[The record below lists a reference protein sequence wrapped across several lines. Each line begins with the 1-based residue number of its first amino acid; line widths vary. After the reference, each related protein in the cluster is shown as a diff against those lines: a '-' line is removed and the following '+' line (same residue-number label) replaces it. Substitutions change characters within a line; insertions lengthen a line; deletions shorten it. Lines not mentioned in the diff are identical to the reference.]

1 MAGKGNQ
8 QQSLMTVDQQGSP
21 APKRKVPDPENL
33 AMSIDVIREAIRG
46 ELKDGM
52 TDLKQEMWRM
62 SKRVD
67 QVDEGQVTKQMQQ
80 TINMLD
86 EITVKHAAQGEVL
99 QQLQEANREVT
110 FRLERLEKGG
120 GAVLPQRAAQWPLG
134 RHSASRH

>member
-1 MAGKGNQ
+1 
-8 QQSLMTVDQQGSP
+8 
-21 APKRKVPDPENL
+21 
-33 AMSIDVIREAIRG
+33 
-46 ELKDGM
+46 
-52 TDLKQEMWRM
+52 M

-67 QVDEGQVTKQMQQ
+67 QVEGQVTKQMQQ

-99 QQLQEANREVT
+99 QQLQEANREVP

>member
-1 MAGKGNQ
+1 
-8 QQSLMTVDQQGSP
+8 
-21 APKRKVPDPENL
+21 
-33 AMSIDVIREAIRG
+33 MSIDVIREAIRG

>member
-1 MAGKGNQ
+1 
-8 QQSLMTVDQQGSP
+8 
-21 APKRKVPDPENL
+21 
-33 AMSIDVIREAIRG
+33 
-46 ELKDGM
+46 M

-67 QVDEGQVTKQMQQ
+67 QVEGQVTKQMQQ

-110 FRLERLEKGG
+110 GSSAWRREGG
-120 GAVLPQRAAQWPLG
+120 PVLPQRAAQWPLG